1 MLVLIFVFVY
11 LYILNLRL
19 TMLESEVISLVSTVH
34 KVKST
39 AKNASLDF
47 SKLDEDT
54 RASVFKKAGI
64 TGAYFEPLWRACFS
78 KDTEEIESNFQMCTE
93 DPETMTKIKKA
104 LEVNSS

>member
-11 LYILNLRL
+11 LYFMSLRL
-19 TMLESEVISLVSTVH
+19 SLLENEVLGLLSTIQ

-47 SKLDEDT
+47 SKLDDDV
-54 RASVFKKAGI
+54 RASVFKKASV

-78 KDTEEIESNFQMCTE
+78 KDVEEIDSNFQMCTE
-93 DPETMTKIKKA
+93 DPETMSKIKKA
-104 LEVNSS
+104 LDEKA

>member
-1 MLVLIFVFVY
+1 MLVLLVVFVY
-11 LYILNLRL
+11 LYFLNLRL
-19 TMLESEVISLVSTVH
+19 TMLENEVLTLISTVH

-47 SKLDEDT
+47 SKLDEDV

-93 DPETMTKIKKA
+93 DPETMAKIKKA
-104 LEVNSS
+104 LDVKA

>member
-1 MLVLIFVFVY
+1 
-11 LYILNLRL
+11 
-19 TMLESEVISLVSTVH
+19 MLENEVLTLIGTVH

-47 SKLDEDT
+47 SKLDEDV

-93 DPETMTKIKKA
+93 DPETMSKIKKA
-104 LEVNSS
+104 LDVKDV